1 MQKVCRPRALTLSQS
16 EESEQSQ
23 FKLFISRQLKA
34 AESNWNRGRSRMK
47 EIEKKLLNG
56 KIVLNANF
64 WDLFYPSFAC
74 SFTTERLGRTGDGDS
89 VESKT

>member
-23 FKLFISRQLKA
+23 FKSFISRQLKVS
-34 AESNWNRGRSRMK
+34 ESNWNRGRSRMK
-47 EIEKKLLNG
+47 EIEEELLRGNTV
-56 KIVLNANF
+56 IDLNF

-74 SFTTERLGRTGDGDS
+74 PFTTERLGRTGDGNS
-89 VESKT
+89 VESKN